1 MAPSASTTANVPAP
15 GVPYFTP
22 KQDPP
27 VGTALHPETA
37 PTLFQPLTMRHMT
50 LQNRFVV
57 SPMCQYSAEDGHHTD
72 WHFAHLSQ
80 FVLRGNALTIV
91 EATAVTANGRIT
103 PQDSGLW
110 KDSQIEPLRRTVTFA
125 HSQGQKIGIQLA
137 HAGRKAS
144 TVAPWVA
151 THTGTASAIAPAEEG
166 GWPDNVWAP
175 SAIPFSETFP
185 HPKEM
190 TRDDIK
196 ELVQAFRD
204 AAARAVQAG
213 FDMIEI
219 HGAHGYLLTSFL
231 SPLSNRRTDE
241 YGGSFENRTRLLF
254 DVIQAVRDVI
264 PSGMPLWLRISSTE
278 WMEWAGEPSW
288 CVQDSLR
295 LAKMLPQAGVDLL
308 DVSSGGNNS
317 QQKIQISTY
326 YQVDIAGQVREEV
339 QKAGLKLLIGAVG
352 FITSAEMARSIVQE
366 KPADNGDK
374 PPECGAIEVEQ
385 EAGLKTQADVVL
397 MARQLLREPEFP
409 LKCAFELGVE
419 VKWPNQYARS
429 NWRAHRH

>member
-151 THTGTASAIAPAEEG
+151 THTGTASAIAPAEDGEL
-166 GWPDNVWAP
+166 
-175 SAIPFSETFP
+175 P

-254 DVIQAVRDVI
+254 QVIQAVRD
-264 PSGMPLWLRISSTE
+264 

-295 LAKMLPQAGVDLL
+295 LAKMLPEAGVDLL

-352 FITSAEMARSIVQE
+352 LITSAEMARSIVQE